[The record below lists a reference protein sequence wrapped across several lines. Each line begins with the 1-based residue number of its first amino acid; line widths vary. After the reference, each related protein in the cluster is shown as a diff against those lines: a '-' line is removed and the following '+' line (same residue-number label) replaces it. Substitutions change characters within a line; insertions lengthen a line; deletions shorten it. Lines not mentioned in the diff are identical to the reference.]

1 MYYLNIKVNNMRK
14 INKVKIFANENE
26 VSYKIKLKLIEELE
40 KYNFEIVEENYDLAI
55 AIGGDGS
62 FLRMVNNTNFN
73 SDIYYVGINT
83 GTLGFLQEIK
93 PNNLEYFVSSLNDN
107 DFKVDNIGTLETKI
121 TTDDSVSRH
130 FSLNEI
136 VIRQMELN
144 ALTMEIYV
152 DGYFLETFAG
162 DGILVS
168 TSVGSSAYNTS
179 FHGALIYN
187 TLHTLQI
194 TPIAPLNTKVYKNL
208 LTPIVLPEKKHILVK
223 PIKRDLII
231 TFDGTNKRYEN
242 VKKIECFVKNKKIKF
257 LRMKD
262 YNFINI
268 VNEKFLKD

>member
-1 MYYLNIKVNNMRK
+1 MRK
-14 INKVKIFANENE
+14 INKIKIFSNENE
-26 VSYKIKLKLIEELE
+26 ISYKIKLQLIDELQ

-62 FLRMVNNTNFN
+62 FLRMVNATNFN

-93 PNNLEYFVSSLNDN
+93 PDKLEEFVEALNNN
-107 DFKVDNIGTLETKI
+107 DFKIDNIGTLETKI

-144 ALTMEIYV
+144 AINMEIYI
-152 DGYFLETFAG
+152 DNCYLETFAG
-162 DGILVS
+162 DGVLIS
-168 TSVGSSAYNTS
+168 TSVGSSAYNIS
-179 FHGALIYN
+179 FNGALIYN

-194 TPIAPLNTKVYKNL
+194 TPIAPLNTKAYRNL
-208 LTPIVLPEKKHILVK
+208 LTSIVLPEKKHILIK
-223 PIKRDLII
+223 PLKRDLIV

-257 LRMKD
+257 LRMKE

>member
-93 PNNLEYFVSSLNDN
+93 PDNLEYFVSSLNDN
-107 DFKVDNIGTLETKI
+107 DFKVDNIGTLEIKI

-152 DGYFLETFAG
+152 DGYFLEIFAG

-194 TPIAPLNTKVYKNL
+194 TPIAPLNTKVYRNL
-208 LTPIVLPEKKHILVK
+208 LTPIVLPEKKHILIK

-257 LRMKD
+257 LRMKA

>member
-1 MYYLNIKVNNMRK
+1 MKK
-14 INKVKIFANENE
+14 INRVKIFANENE
-26 VSYKIKLKLIEELE
+26 TSYKIKLKLIEELE

-93 PNNLEYFVSSLNDN
+93 PDNLEYFVSSLNDN
-107 DFKVDNIGTLETKI
+107 DFKVDNIGTLEIKI

-152 DGYFLETFAG
+152 DGYFLEIFAG

-194 TPIAPLNTKVYKNL
+194 TPIAPLNTKVYRNL
-208 LTPIVLPEKKHILVK
+208 LTPIVLPEKKHILIK

-257 LRMKD
+257 LRMKA

>member
-1 MYYLNIKVNNMRK
+1 MRK
-14 INKVKIFANENE
+14 INKIKIFSNENE
-26 VSYKIKLKLIEELE
+26 MSYKIKLQLTNEFQ
-40 KYNFEIVEENYDLAI
+40 KYNFEMAEDNYDLAI

-62 FLRMVNNTNFN
+62 FLRMVNATNFN
-73 SDIYYVGINT
+73 SDTYYVGINT

-93 PNNLEYFVSSLNDN
+93 PDKLESFVKALNNN
-107 DFKVDNIGTLETKI
+107 DFKIDNIGTLETKI
-121 TTDDSVSRH
+121 TTDDSISRH

-144 ALTMEIYV
+144 ALTMEIYI
-152 DGYFLETFAG
+152 DGCYLETFAG

-168 TSVGSSAYNTS
+168 TSVGSSAYNIS
-179 FHGALIYN
+179 FNGSLIYN

-194 TPIAPLNTKVYKNL
+194 TPIAPLNTKAYRNL
-208 LTPIVLPEKKHILVK
+208 LTSIVLPEKKHILIK
-223 PIKRDLII
+223 PLKKDLIV

-242 VKKIECFVKNKKIKF
+242 VKKIECSVKNKKIKF
-257 LRMKD
+257 LRMKE

>member
-187 TLHTLQI
+187 TLHILQI
-194 TPIAPLNTKVYKNL
+194 TPIAPLNTKVYRNL

>member
-194 TPIAPLNTKVYKNL
+194 TPIAPLNTKVYRNL
-208 LTPIVLPEKKHILVK
+208 LTPIVLPERKHILVK

>member
-1 MYYLNIKVNNMRK
+1 MRK
-14 INKVKIFANENE
+14 INKIRIFANENE
-26 VSYKIKLKLIEELE
+26 ESYKIKLKFQEELE
-40 KYNFEIVEENYDLAI
+40 KYNFEVVEEDYDLAV

-62 FLRMVNNTNFN
+62 FLRMVNGTNFN

-93 PNNLEYFVSSLNDN
+93 PEKIEEFVISLNEN
-107 DFKVDNIGTLETKI
+107 NFKVDNIGTLETKI
-121 TTDDSVSRH
+121 TTEDSVSRH

-136 VIRQMELN
+136 VIREMELN
-144 ALTMEIYV
+144 ALTMDIYV
-152 DGYFLETFAG
+152 DNYFLETFAG
-162 DGILVS
+162 DGILIS

-194 TPIAPLNTKVYKNL
+194 TPIAPLNTKAYRNL
-208 LTPIVLPEKKHILVK
+208 LTPIVLPEKKHILIK
-223 PIKRDLII
+223 PIKRDLVI

-257 LRMKD
+257 LRMKN

>member
-194 TPIAPLNTKVYKNL
+194 TPIAPLNTQVYRNL

>member
-1 MYYLNIKVNNMRK
+1 MRK
-14 INKVKIFANENE
+14 INR
-26 VSYKIKLKLIEELE
+26 IKLFVNKNDVSIKIQEELE
-40 KYNFEIVEENYDLAI
+40 RILIKYNFEITDDNYDLAI

-73 SDIYYVGINT
+73 SDICYIGINT

-93 PNNLEYFVSSLNDN
+93 PEDIELFVLALNNNDY
-107 DFKVDNIGTLETKI
+107 KIDNIGTLETKI
-121 TTDDSVSRH
+121 TTSDSISRH

-136 VIRQMELN
+136 VIRQLELN
-144 ALTMEIYV
+144 ALMLNIYI
-152 DGYFLETFAG
+152 DGFFLETFVG
-162 DGILVS
+162 DGILIS

-194 TPIAPLNTKVYKNL
+194 TPIAPLNTKAYRNL
-208 LTPIVLPEKKHILVK
+208 LTSLVIPERKIILIKPLKK
-223 PIKRDLII
+223 DLII
-231 TFDGTNKRYEN
+231 TFDGTNKKYEN
-242 VKKIECFVKNKKIKF
+242 VEKIECYVKNKKIKF
-257 LRMKD
+257 LRMKN

>member
-1 MYYLNIKVNNMRK
+1 MYYSNIKANNMRK

-26 VSYKIKLKLIEELE
+26 VSYKIKLKLIEELK
-40 KYNFEIVEENYDLAI
+40 KYNFELVDENYDLAI

-73 SDIYYVGINT
+73 SDVYYVGINT

-93 PNNLEYFVSSLNDN
+93 PDNLEYFVASLNDN

-144 ALTMEIYV
+144 ALTMEIYI

-179 FHGALIYN
+179 FNGALIYN

-194 TPIAPLNTKVYKNL
+194 TPIAPLNTKVYRNL
-208 LTPIVLPEKKHILVK
+208 LTPIVLPEKKHILIK
-223 PIKRDLII
+223 PIKKDLII

-242 VKKIECFVKNKKIKF
+242 VKSIECFVKNKKIKF

>member
-194 TPIAPLNTKVYKNL
+194 TPIAPLNTKVYRNL

>member
-1 MYYLNIKVNNMRK
+1 MRK
-14 INKVKIFANENE
+14 INKIKIFSNDNEI
-26 VSYKIKLKLIEELE
+26 SYKIKLQLIDELQ
-40 KYNFEIVEENYDLAI
+40 KYNFEIAEENYDLAI

-62 FLRMVNNTNFN
+62 FLRMVNITNFN

-93 PNNLEYFVSSLNDN
+93 PDKLEKFVEALNNNE
-107 DFKVDNIGTLETKI
+107 FKTDNIGTLETKI

-144 ALTMEIYV
+144 AISMEIYI
-152 DGYFLETFAG
+152 DDCYLETFAG
-162 DGILVS
+162 DGVLIS
-168 TSVGSSAYNTS
+168 TSVGSSAYNIS
-179 FHGALIYN
+179 FNGALIYN
-187 TLHTLQI
+187 TLHTLQV
-194 TPIAPLNTKVYKNL
+194 TPIAPLNTKAYRNL
-208 LTPIVLPEKKHILVK
+208 LTSIVLPEKKHILIK
-223 PIKRDLII
+223 PLKRDLIV
-231 TFDGTNKRYEN
+231 TFDGTNKIYEN

-257 LRMKD
+257 LRMKE

>member
-93 PNNLEYFVSSLNDN
+93 PNNLEYFVSSLNYN

-194 TPIAPLNTKVYKNL
+194 TPIAPLNTKVYRNL

>member
-1 MYYLNIKVNNMRK
+1 MMRK
-14 INKVKIFANENE
+14 INKIRIFANENE
-26 VSYKIKLKLIEELE
+26 ESYKIKLKLQGVLE
-40 KYNFEIVEENYDLAI
+40 KYKFEVVEEDYDLAI

-62 FLRMVNNTNFN
+62 FLRMVNGTNFN

-83 GTLGFLQEIK
+83 GTLGFLQEIRPEK
-93 PNNLEYFVSSLNDN
+93 LEEFVISLNEN
-107 DFKVDNIGTLETKI
+107 NFKVDNIGTLETKI
-121 TTDDSVSRH
+121 TTEDSVSRH

-136 VIRQMELN
+136 VIRQMKLN
-144 ALTMEIYV
+144 TITMDIYV
-152 DGYFLETFAG
+152 ENYFLETFAG

-194 TPIAPLNTKVYKNL
+194 TPIAPLNTKTYRNL
-208 LTPIVLPEKKHILVK
+208 LTSIVIPEKKHILIK
-223 PIKRDLII
+223 PIKNDLII
-231 TFDGTNKRYEN
+231 TFDGTNKKYEN

-262 YNFINI
+262 YNFIKI

>member
-1 MYYLNIKVNNMRK
+1 MHYLNIKVNNMRK

-40 KYNFEIVEENYDLAI
+40 KYNFEVVDENYDLAI

-194 TPIAPLNTKVYKNL
+194 TPIAPLNTKVYRNL

>member
-40 KYNFEIVEENYDLAI
+40 KYNFEVVDENYDLAI

-194 TPIAPLNTKVYKNL
+194 TPIAPLNTKVYRNL

>member
-1 MYYLNIKVNNMRK
+1 MRK

-40 KYNFEIVEENYDLAI
+40 KYNFELVDENYDLAI

-73 SDIYYVGINT
+73 SNIYYVGINT
-83 GTLGFLQEIK
+83 GTVGFLQEIK
-93 PNNLEYFVSSLNDN
+93 PDNLEYFVSSLNEN
-107 DFKVDNIGTLETKI
+107 NFKVDNIGTLETKI

-144 ALTMEIYV
+144 ALTMEIYI

-179 FHGALIYN
+179 FNGALIY
-187 TLHTLQI
+187 
-194 TPIAPLNTKVYKNL
+194 
-208 LTPIVLPEKKHILVK
+208 
-223 PIKRDLII
+223 
-231 TFDGTNKRYEN
+231 
-242 VKKIECFVKNKKIKF
+242 
-257 LRMKD
+257 
-262 YNFINI
+262 
-268 VNEKFLKD
+268 

>member
-40 KYNFEIVEENYDLAI
+40 KYNFEIVEENHDLAI

-194 TPIAPLNTKVYKNL
+194 TPIAPLNTKVYRNL

-242 VKKIECFVKNKKIKF
+242 VKKIGCFVKNKKIKF